1 MADSSIDKIVLDAQL
16 AQNKEK
22 LNELSNNS
30 ELNNDVQQ
38 ALKAVGLVMNG
49 KEDQEIV
56 VSKIEQGKGEFS
68 NYIDMEF
75 TSKDGVATV
84 SLNDSEWKV
93 KSSLDD
99 VQYSGAISDY
109 KELNKTFDGS
119 IVDYDRIE
127 KELNQAPNLENVET
141 KIIDNSIQFSNEPEI
156 EKKDYKE
163 VLNDASQNWHKND
176 LEDFK
181 DISKYLVAEHDAK
194 VMGNYNVANMEI
206 NLTVHNSVDQP
217 LFEIHSTK
225 MGRDI
230 DVVGLHTN
238 EEFSYSKNDGMS
250 VDLIK
255 QQYSIEAIELGQKAL
270 EIHAQKDAAE
280 IALEQNF
287 SSENLAKFESLEA
300 QYDAAVQRNSI
311 EFSQE
316 PEQTYN
322 LNFNYN
328 VPSQGINDAPV
339 ETPVSMEQ
347 TVTETPSI
355 RNDQNAA
362 IPEQVEHVEP
372 NLTETTTT
380 TSKTDIEQQAPQAKS
395 DIQDKGANLD
405 KVGYEV
411 PQSVSSD
418 FVHTPSD
425 SAFKSSKYYEKSN
438 PVAVAFEDRGKL
450 LSSSREDNKTI
461 GAMVAVAKSKNW
473 NEIQVKGTEEFK
485 RKAWLEAA
493 SQGIKVKGFKPTE
506 RDMAALQA
514 KQEEMSR
521 NQIQHVPQREQQA
534 QTQVKTSHEVKTE
547 HNPNFKEH
555 EQAKIITAR
564 RILEES
570 MKKQDKS
577 PSDMEKAM
585 KAFDQMT
592 KNPENVQKLVAAQ
605 TKQTKEIEHQ
615 KSASQERSR

>member
-380 TSKTDIEQQAPQAKS
+380 TSKTDIEQQAPQAKA

-547 HNPNFKEH
+547 HNPNFKER

-570 MKKQDKS
+570 LKKQNKS

>member
-1 MADSSIDKIVLDAQL
+1 MADSSIDKIVLDAK
-16 AQNKEK
+16 NKEK

-38 ALKAVGLVMNG
+38 ALKAIGLVMNG
-49 KEDQEIV
+49 KQDQEIV
-56 VSKIEQGKGEFS
+56 VSKIEQGSGEFS
-68 NYIDMEF
+68 NCIDMEF
-75 TSKDGVATV
+75 TSKDGIATV

-93 KSSLDD
+93 KSSLNDI
-99 VQYSGAISDY
+99 QYSGAISDY
-109 KELNKTFDGS
+109 KELNKTFDVS
-119 IVDYDRIE
+119 IVDYERIE
-127 KELNQAPNLENVET
+127 KELGLEQPISN
-141 KIIDNSIQFSNEPEI
+141 IQEI

-206 NLTVHNSVDQP
+206 NLTVHNAVDQP

-225 MGRDI
+225 MGRNI

-238 EEFSYSKNDGMS
+238 EDFSYPKNDGMS

-287 SSENLAKFESLEA
+287 SSANLAKFESLEA

-316 PEQTYN
+316 PEQEYN
-322 LNFNYN
+322 LNLTYN
-328 VPSQGINDAPV
+328 VQSQGV
-339 ETPVSMEQ
+339 GETPISMEQ

-362 IPEQVEHVEP
+362 IPEQVEHIEP
-372 NLTETTTT
+372 NLTEKITT
-380 TSKTDIEQQAPQAKS
+380 TSKTDIEQQAPQAKP

-450 LSSSREDNKTI
+450 LSSSRDDNKTI

-514 KQEEMSR
+514 KQEEVSR
-521 NQIQHVPQREQQA
+521 NQIQHVPQREQQS

-570 MKKQDKS
+570 MKKQNKS
-577 PSDMEKAM
+577 HSDIEKAI
-585 KAFDQMT
+585 KNFDQMT
-592 KNPENVQKLVAAQ
+592 KNPENVKKLVAAQ

-615 KSASQERSR
+615 KSVSQERSR

>member
-300 QYDAAVQRNSI
+300 QYDAAVHRNSI

-322 LNFNYN
+322 LNLNYN

-380 TSKTDIEQQAPQAKS
+380 TSKTDIEQQAPQAKA
-395 DIQDKGANLD
+395 DIQDKGANLN

>member
-38 ALKAVGLVMNG
+38 ALKAVGLIMNG

-119 IVDYDRIE
+119 IVDYERIE
-127 KELNQAPNLENVET
+127 KELEQRNPNE
-141 KIIDNSIQFSNEPEI
+141 IQFSNVQEI

-206 NLTVHNSVDQP
+206 NLTVHNAVDQP

-380 TSKTDIEQQAPQAKS
+380 TSKTDIEQQAPQAKA

-570 MKKQDKS
+570 LKKQNKS

>member
-38 ALKAVGLVMNG
+38 ALKAVGLIMNG

-119 IVDYDRIE
+119 IVDYERIE
-127 KELNQAPNLENVET
+127 KELEQRNPNE
-141 KIIDNSIQFSNEPEI
+141 IQFSNVQEI

-206 NLTVHNSVDQP
+206 NLTVHNAVDQP

-238 EEFSYSKNDGMS
+238 EEYSYSKNDGMS

-380 TSKTDIEQQAPQAKS
+380 TSKTDIEQQAPQAKA

-570 MKKQDKS
+570 LKKQNKS

>member
-322 LNFNYN
+322 LNLNYN

-380 TSKTDIEQQAPQAKS
+380 TSKTDIEQQAPQAKA

-570 MKKQDKS
+570 LKKQNKS